1 MKAMKVPKLPKM
13 TMSKDMPKTAMPG
26 KKRKKKGGPSDMP
39 MLMAKM
45 PR

>member
-1 MKAMKVPKLPKM
+1 MKATKIPKLPKM
-13 TMSKDMPKTAMPG
+13 TMSKDMPKAMPG